1 MTVAQ
6 SASGLA
12 GEVEESAQVVCT
24 SGATLPSNWVHIR
37 LHHSAR
43 ARASMLRS
51 AGAGSPPGT
60 SFGGWALSPDGFDW
74 RLALSRILD
83 ALRTAE
89 SARSPHT
96 VEWERGG
103 RPFRVITVTSN
114 KGGVGKTTLATN
126 LAVYLRALDETMPIL
141 IAGFDDQPGVDRMFA
156 LEPRTT
162 GMQMAQALRGGSL
175 APAIRLGQYG
185 VHYVPSSRDICELK
199 REITAPWYLQSVLLE
214 TGWSGLVVLDTKS
227 DFEILTRNAI
237 AAADLTLVVVKDQ
250 ASLFEAQRVFELF
263 REWQRPF
270 DRARIVLSLVD
281 LRISFRGSEAEDV
294 LNLLLTEVRMRG
306 FPLFDTFVSRSPKV
320 ESLYT
325 NPERRALSILHGAP
339 GTPVH
344 RQMQRLAEDVLAA
357 LPPRGAA
364 KETTPKSESDGDLKR
379 WLLYGKGSP
388 QDTP

>member
-1 MTVAQ
+1 
-6 SASGLA
+6 
-12 GEVEESAQVVCT
+12 
-24 SGATLPSNWVHIR
+24 
-37 LHHSAR
+37 
-43 ARASMLRS
+43 
-51 AGAGSPPGT
+51 
-60 SFGGWALSPDGFDW
+60 
-74 RLALSRILD
+74 LSRILD

-89 SARSPHT
+89 SVRSPHT

-103 RPFRVITVTSN
+103 RSFRVITVTSN

-126 LAVYLRALDETMPIL
+126 LSVYLRALDESMPIL
-141 IAGFDDQPGVDRMFA
+141 IAGFDDQPALDRMFA
-156 LEPRTT
+156 LEPGTS
-162 GMQMAQALRGGSL
+162 GMQITQALRRGSL

-199 REITAPWYLQSVLLE
+199 REITTPWHLQSVLLE

-250 ASLFEAQRVFELF
+250 ASLYEAQRVFDLF
-263 REWQRPF
+263 REWNRPF

-281 LRISFRGSEAEDV
+281 LRISYRGSEAEDV
-294 LNLLLTEVRMRG
+294 LNLLLAEVRQRG

-339 GTPVH
+339 GSPVH

-364 KETTPKSESDGDLKR
+364 KETASKGEREGELKR
-379 WLLYGKGSP
+379 WLLYGKGST

>member
-1 MTVAQ
+1 M
-6 SASGLA
+6 
-12 GEVEESAQVVCT
+12 
-24 SGATLPSNWVHIR
+24 
-37 LHHSAR
+37 
-43 ARASMLRS
+43 
-51 AGAGSPPGT
+51 
-60 SFGGWALSPDGFDW
+60 
-74 RLALSRILD
+74 SRILD

-89 SARSPHT
+89 SVRSPHG
-96 VEWERGG
+96 VKWERGD
-103 RPFRVITVTSN
+103 RSFRVITVTSN

-126 LAVYLRALDETMPIL
+126 LAVYLRALDETTPVL
-141 IAGFDDQPGVDRMFA
+141 IAGFDDHPALDRMFA
-156 LEPRTT
+156 LETSSS
-162 GMQMAQALRGGSL
+162 GMQIAQALRGGSL

-199 REITAPWYLQSVLLE
+199 REITTPWSLQNVLLE

-263 REWQRPF
+263 HEWHRPL

-281 LRISFRGSEAEDV
+281 MRISFRGSEAEDV
-294 LNLLLTEVRMRG
+294 LNLLLTEVRQRG

-357 LPPRGAA
+357 LPPREAA
-364 KETTPKSESDGDLKR
+364 RESAPKSGSEGELKH

-388 QDTP
+388 QDLP